1 MTLRDSYRNMLI
13 SMLRLRKDQ
22 RFRRGLIQMA
32 VMVDVIDQR
41 EWEYLERQI
50 NSRVGEPR
58 LP

>member
-1 MTLRDSYRNMLI
+1 MTLRESYRNMLI

-22 RFRRGLIQMA
+22 RYRRGLIQMA
-32 VMVDVIDQR
+32 VLADVIDNR

-50 NSRVGEPR
+50 NGRVGEPK

>member
-1 MTLRDSYRNMLI
+1 MTARDEYRKRLVALLRMR
-13 SMLRLRKDQ
+13 RDQ
-22 RFRRGLIQMA
+22 RYRRGLIQMA

-50 NSRVGEPR
+50 GERVGEPH

>member
-1 MTLRDSYRNMLI
+1 MTLRESYRSMLI

-22 RFRRGLIQMA
+22 RYRRGMIQMA
-32 VMVDVIDQR
+32 VMADVIDQR

-50 NSRVGEPR
+50 NERVGEPR

>member
-1 MTLRDSYRNMLI
+1 MTLRESYRSMLI

-22 RFRRGLIQMA
+22 RYRRGMIQMA
-32 VMVDVIDQR
+32 VMADVIDQR

-50 NSRVGEPR
+50 NARVGEPR

>member
-1 MTLRDSYRNMLI
+1 MTLRESYRRMLI

-22 RFRRGLIQMA
+22 RYRRGMIQMA
-32 VMVDVIDQR
+32 VMADVIDQR

-50 NSRVGEPR
+50 NERVGEPR